1 MGPLRR
7 TGRGSDRRPEVEETQ
22 PHASGN
28 IEVELLKKERPRSVS
43 VKYRVQTT
51 PIPVPAYALAR
62 SSELAQKMSYLRRF
76 NFSEPEVQTTELVRE
91 APLQE
96 SKGRWSG

>member
-1 MGPLRR
+1 MGHLR
-7 TGRGSDRRPEVEETQ
+7 TGRGSNRRPEVEETQ

-62 SSELAQKMSYLRRF
+62 SSELALKMSYLRRF